1 MRAGGCPVVA
11 ALCQST
17 DWQLKLRA
25 LGSIP
30 SDSSHLTCC
39 LLLVSLG
46 VGSGNETDS
55 SSQTCMVCIKKNV
68 NHPGHPE

>member
-1 MRAGGCPVVA
+1 MQYIVRAGGCPVVA

-30 SDSSHLTCC
+30 SNSPFLYFKLIPPDMLFTVGLSRC
-39 LLLVSLG
+39 G
-46 VGSGNETDS
+46 VWERDRRKFSNMHG
-55 SSQTCMVCIKKNV
+55 V
-68 NHPGHPE
+68 H